1 MNRINIL
8 RNKYLK
14 KIILQSVRKS
24 LFCFVERWRGSS
36 WYSIVMKI
44 NQEMIHRRQV
54 HQFRQDLVVPIVF
67 LSSVRY
73 RKGFRWDPLIVPCIY
88 RSICLTLP
96 FSLAFFTRPS
106 IESYHASPFVTITQH
121 VPWRMARWCSRKG
134 CKNLKSLLLPP
145 GPFNPY
151 FSFLISSQDIPFSEI
166 SI

>member
-1 MNRINIL
+1 
-8 RNKYLK
+8 
-14 KIILQSVRKS
+14 
-24 LFCFVERWRGSS
+24 
-36 WYSIVMKI
+36 
-44 NQEMIHRRQV
+44 MIHRRQV
-54 HQFRQDLVVPIVF
+54 HQFRQNLIVPIVF

-134 CKNLKSLLLPP
+134 CKNLKSLLLPQDP
-145 GPFNPY
+145 LIPTSHFLSLRKTFLSWRFPLKFQNSNRY
-151 FSFLISSQDIPFSEI
+151 IILSFILNFLFFRNI
-166 SI
+166 

>member
-1 MNRINIL
+1 
-8 RNKYLK
+8 
-14 KIILQSVRKS
+14 
-24 LFCFVERWRGSS
+24 
-36 WYSIVMKI
+36 MKI

-121 VPWRMARWCSRKG
+121 VLWRMARWCSRKG
-134 CKNLKSLLLPP
+134 CKNLKSLLLSP

-151 FSFLISSQDIPFSEI
+151 FSFLISSQDIPLSGESLNFSILIVTLFWALFLISDCFEI
-166 SI
+166 FNSREKTSYVSI